1 MRKAR
6 VGTLCVCTISNQLFS
21 VAVVNALQEHVT
33 CAADVLIAPAST
45 AELSSAIKSVRARA
59 ESEGRPLKMRPAR
72 NGFATMS
79 SFACAAQPTL
89 TSPFTVKGK
98 SPLVAG

>member
-1 MRKAR
+1 MLLL
-6 VGTLCVCTISNQLFS
+6 V
-21 VAVVNALQEHVT
+21 QEHVT
-33 CAADVLIAPAST
+33 CAADVLIAPDST
-45 AELSSAIKSVRARA
+45 AELASAIKNVRARA

-89 TSPFTVKGK
+89 TTPFTVKGQR
-98 SPLVAG
+98 PLVAG